1 MKEGFICG
9 RDKVVDMVTL
19 SMKYGCLTFD
29 NTEDGWSQSYIP
41 TIHVNDESKAKS
53 DERITEISLDTKGSV
68 RWSLAIN
75 AEEIEDFT
83 FKGTMTFS
91 ICILI
96 LLPSLFIFLCF
107 ILVLT
112 ELVAPNLECT
122 DNSGELVPRD
132 EKISM
137 DGWFIIQYSGGKN
150 APTKFDLNLFW
161 AKNSTRSAKKV
172 DGKGEHLLLKLRTD
186 FDRLTARAANVLSK
200 LPSWCSLFGKST
212 SPQTLSF
219 LNSLPVNY

>member
-1 MKEGFICG
+1 ME
-9 RDKVVDMVTL
+9 
-19 SMKYGCLTFD
+19 YGCLTYD
-29 NTEDGWSQSYIP
+29 DTEGGWSQSDIP
-41 TIHVNDESKAKS
+41 TIHANDESKV
-53 DERITEISLDTKGSV
+53 DERITQVSIDTKDSV

-83 FKGTMTFS
+83 FK
-91 ICILI
+91 
-96 LLPSLFIFLCF
+96 
-107 ILVLT
+107 
-112 ELVAPNLECT
+112 
-122 DNSGELVPRD
+122 DDSGELVPRD
-132 EKISM
+132 KKSSM

-161 AKNSTRSAKKV
+161 VKNSTRSSQNV
-172 DGKGEHLLLKLRTD
+172 DRNSKEDHLLLKLRTD
-186 FDRLTARAANVLSK
+186 FDRLTPRAENVLSK